1 MQNILPFRAKNST
14 SPNVA
19 RKRVNS
25 QLSARP
31 SSAQRYSIGYL
42 LRLLNRF
49 VAGQRRPFLFAIGA
63 LVIESVTSIFEPYP
77 LAYLIDFFKGDR
89 HDLLSLWGFAEW
101 GASLPFSPMVT
112 TVFLLTLAIVI
123 MAALNSLCNS
133 MADIF
138 LAQGGRSLGY
148 NLRVQLYTHLQRLS
162 LAYHDQKRTGDVLT
176 RLTGDVNAVEDFVM
190 SSLSDIIK
198 SFLLLIGTFSFLLY
212 SSWQVAMLG
221 VVIVPVMAVVS
232 NYFTSRIKAAARERR
247 SYAGAVASTAQEM
260 LSSIRVIQTYNLGAL
275 ELKKFSEQS
284 QKTMNM
290 AMKTVGIQAR
300 FSWTVDVME
309 ALAIAVVVWLGMW
322 LVQAEI
328 LSVGMMLMQV
338 MLIKN
343 MFKPT
348 RKIIKTWNE
357 IGKVYASVDRIG
369 DVLDRTPSV
378 MDAPDAVDAPPLRG
392 QVEFDN
398 VNFAYRS
405 EINESD
411 EPQFE
416 RPALSN
422 IRFRIEPGQTVA
434 LVGHTGAGKST
445 IIQLLPRLYD
455 PDSGHILID
464 GQDIRKYTISSLR
477 DQVSVVLQETTLFNG
492 TVAENIAYGR
502 ANATLDEIVEAAKL
516 ANAHE
521 FIVNLPDGYDAMLG
535 ERGANLSGGQRQR
548 LAIARAF
555 VRNAPILILDEPTTG
570 LDSESSSL
578 VLEALR
584 TLMHGKTTIII
595 SHDLSLV
602 RQADQIIVMQRG
614 KIAETGD
621 HQKLL
626 TRNGLY
632 ANFYLKQFGE
642 VGQAA

>member
-1 MQNILPFRAKNST
+1 
-14 SPNVA
+14 
-19 RKRVNS
+19 
-25 QLSARP
+25 
-31 SSAQRYSIGYL
+31 
-42 LRLLNRF
+42 
-49 VAGQRRPFLFAIGA
+49 
-63 LVIESVTSIFEPYP
+63 
-77 LAYLIDFFKGDR
+77 
-89 HDLLSLWGFAEW
+89 
-101 GASLPFSPMVT
+101 
-112 TVFLLTLAIVI
+112 
-123 MAALNSLCNS
+123 
-133 MADIF
+133 
-138 LAQGGRSLGY
+138 
-148 NLRVQLYTHLQRLS
+148 
-162 LAYHDQKRTGDVLT
+162 
-176 RLTGDVNAVEDFVM
+176 
-190 SSLSDIIK
+190 
-198 SFLLLIGTFSFLLY
+198 
-212 SSWQVAMLG
+212 
-221 VVIVPVMAVVS
+221 
-232 NYFTSRIKAAARERR
+232 
-247 SYAGAVASTAQEM
+247 
-260 LSSIRVIQTYNLGAL
+260 
-275 ELKKFSEQS
+275 
-284 QKTMNM
+284 
-290 AMKTVGIQAR
+290 
-300 FSWTVDVME
+300 
-309 ALAIAVVVWLGMW
+309 
-322 LVQAEI
+322 
-328 LSVGMMLMQV
+328 
-338 MLIKN
+338 
-343 MFKPT
+343 
-348 RKIIKTWNE
+348 
-357 IGKVYASVDRIG
+357 
-369 DVLDRTPSV
+369 